1 MKRHWTSERLV
12 ALLLVL
18 TAFSGW
24 RLWNGEAPGSV
35 LLTALV
41 VVLVF
46 AVVPGL
52 TDGWVGRM
60 RGEDQNR

>member
-1 MKRHWTSERLV
+1 MNTGWFPGRLV

-18 TAFSGW
+18 AAFSGW
-24 RLWNGEAPGSV
+24 RLWRGEAPGSV

-46 AVVPGL
+46 AAIPVL
-52 TDGWVGRM
+52 TDWWVRRM
-60 RGEDQNR
+60 RGEGRNR